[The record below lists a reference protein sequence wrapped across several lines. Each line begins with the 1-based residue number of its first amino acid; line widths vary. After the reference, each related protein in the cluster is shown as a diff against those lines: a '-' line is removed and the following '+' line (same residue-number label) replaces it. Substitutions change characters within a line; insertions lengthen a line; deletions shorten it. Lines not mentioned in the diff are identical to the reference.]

1 MGATTIV
8 SVEEYL
14 RNTEK
19 PHLEYREGVLH
30 PKPMATTLH
39 GMLQVILGW
48 LLLRQGYR
56 CGTEITV
63 RISESK
69 YLIPDVIAAKEIEEP
84 YPTSPVHLCCEILS
98 PEDRLGQTLSKCEEY
113 HDWGVPYCWVIDP
126 ERRVAWEYPKDGEPA
141 RIADIA
147 EGKLHAGEIEVSLA
161 ELFGQL
167 GNAGKE

>member
-30 PKPMATTLH
+30 PKPMPTVLH
-39 GMLQVILGW
+39 SLLEFLLVS
-48 LLLRQGYR
+48 LLRAKGWQALH
-56 CGTEITV
+56 EV
-63 RISESK
+63 RVQLNPER

-98 PEDRLGQTLSKCEEY
+98 PDDRLGQTLSKCEEY

-126 ERRVAWEYPKDGEPA
+126 ERRVAWEYPKAGEPA